1 MLIHIQSPDTP
12 NLHIPIPNRLLLNRL
27 TLHLLTKKL
36 AKKAEDSDIL
46 QAFLSDSALVRR
58 SKREI
63 LREVRTLRRRFG
75 KLELV
80 HVETDDGTNVR
91 IVL

>member
-1 MLIHIQSPDTP
+1 MWIHIKSQDMPT
-12 NLHIPIPNRLLLNRL
+12 LHIPIPNCLLLNRL

-36 AKKAEDSDIL
+36 TQKANGNDSL
-46 QAFLSDSALVRR
+46 QAFLSSPALVGRR
-58 SKREI
+58 KQEI
-63 LREVRTLRRRFG
+63 LREMRTMHKRFG

-80 HVETDDGTNVR
+80 YVESDDGTQVQ